1 VTAVVSVY
9 MMVHYGL
16 GAKCT
21 LNFADKEYNNC
32 DFDWHL
38 NLFEPVNRDFSE
50 VNHIEKLLTLAA
62 IIGLIILNTIF
73 VKSSERKAISWDK
86 SILTPYDFGIM
97 ITNLPSWENRE
108 SIYKYFKNEIKI

>member
-1 VTAVVSVY
+1 MTAVVSVY

-16 GAKCT
+16 GGKCA
-21 LNFADKEYNNC
+21 LNFADQEYNNC

-62 IIGLIILNTIF
+62 TIGLIILNTIF

-97 ITNLPSWENRE
+97 INNLPSWENRE